1 VYGCGHCGQNFSLK
15 CNLYAHQRTVHGLMN
30 LTALEAAVV
39 FQLGAQVIASSVLG
53 SVESLIVTAVPD
65 GVTQGTIVI

>member
-1 VYGCGHCGQNFSLK
+1 
-15 CNLYAHQRTVHGLMN
+15 MN